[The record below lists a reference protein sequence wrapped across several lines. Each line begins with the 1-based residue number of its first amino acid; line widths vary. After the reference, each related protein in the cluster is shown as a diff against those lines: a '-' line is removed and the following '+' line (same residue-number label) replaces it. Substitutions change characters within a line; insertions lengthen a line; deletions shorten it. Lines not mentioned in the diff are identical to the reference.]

1 MATTPARRVRRPHSA
16 TDLPRAGTMQ
26 VLPPEPRYLHGR
38 HSQHATLSPA
48 LTLPPA
54 SFVCVIMCGMP
65 WFSLAST
72 ASRKKLLGVLPDAP
86 SPKRALNYNRQR
98 WVCGTKGCVQLG
110 LMRAREFKVRRD
122 MICVYQRRAGG
133 RACAPPPPPRTGS
146 W

>member
-1 MATTPARRVRRPHSA
+1 
-16 TDLPRAGTMQ
+16 MQ

-86 SPKRALNYNRQR
+86 SPKRSSRGAAARHRRPNS
-98 WVCGTKGCVQLG
+98 
-110 LMRAREFKVRRD
+110 AREATNGKKSTVRWW
-122 MICVYQRRAGG
+122 MWTV
-133 RACAPPPPPRTGS
+133 
-146 W
+146 